1 MSVTTRSGRTIKKPE
16 RYEPVE
22 QVTDDFSD
30 SAYDSEFSDD
40 DSDCES
46 IVTESTMLSDDEDEN
61 GNLKGF
67 VVDSDEESDPEE
79 EEEEEEE
86 EEVHKKTKKRKKVKC
101 EETA

>member
-1 MSVTTRSGRTIKKPE
+1 MSVTTRSGRIIKKPD

-30 SAYDSEFSDD
+30 SAYDSEFSD

-86 EEVHKKTKKRKKVKC
+86 VHKKTKKRKKVKC

>member
-1 MSVTTRSGRTIKKPE
+1 MSVTTRSGRIIKKPD

-30 SAYDSEFSDD
+30 SEYDSEFSDD

-86 EEVHKKTKKRKKVKC
+86 VHKKTKKRKKVKC